1 MSLKFR
7 AVATAVFCATV
18 FIGASP
24 GNASASE
31 VAPATTHCVTQLS
44 APDPVTRTV
53 TIVSRQCT
61 TDKQSSKQLNARAAS
76 ASLLLIRFW
85 ETANYGNY
93 NDSIYGALP
102 CDTAGFGIS
111 DMDRFNLPFKTIHE
125 FTSYRMFNGCNSAIL
140 YMGEDYGGT
149 SSGWRNGDS
158 PNVGQPYN
166 DVWLSMRVRHA

>member
-1 MSLKFR
+1 MKLR
-7 AVATAVFCATV
+7 LLAAIAAACCITALVGGATT
-18 FIGASP
+18 
-24 GNASASE
+24 ASADE
-31 VAPATTHCVTQLS
+31 GKPAGTYCVTHLS
-44 APDPVTRTV
+44 DPDPVTRNVTV
-53 TIVSRQCT
+53 VSRQCT
-61 TDKQSSKQLNARAAS
+61 TDGAASRQLNAGAARAS
-76 ASLLLIRFW
+76 VLLIRFW

-93 NDSIYGALP
+93 NDSVYGAA

-111 DMDRFNLPFKTIHE
+111 DMDRFNLGLKSIHE

-140 YMGEDYGGT
+140 YMGDNYGGT